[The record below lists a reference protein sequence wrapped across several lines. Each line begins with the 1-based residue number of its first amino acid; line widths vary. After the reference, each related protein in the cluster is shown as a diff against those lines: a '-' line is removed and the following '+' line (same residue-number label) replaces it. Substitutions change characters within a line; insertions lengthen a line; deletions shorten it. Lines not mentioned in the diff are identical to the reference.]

1 MGILCLRD
9 ERMTAAY
16 TSDEIA
22 ALMQVGE
29 QLAITIA
36 NSRLFGKL
44 KEIDRLAT
52 LGEMSAGLARN

>member
-1 MGILCLRD
+1 
-9 ERMTAAY
+9 MTAAY

-29 QLAITIA
+29 QHVTIA

-52 LGEMSAGLARN
+52 LGEMSAGLACKD